1 MKRVFDDDYDIERI
15 IMNIN
20 IEARVEVTPGDT
32 LIILDEIQD
41 APRALE
47 SLKYFCENAP
57 EYAVRTPADFAK
69 VYLQFLPVS
78 LCIYAVPNCLKAQ

>member
-47 SLKYFCENAP
+47 LLIRKQSQILRIRYQNIF
-57 EYAVRTPADFAK
+57 
-69 VYLQFLPVS
+69 S
-78 LCIYAVPNCLKAQ
+78 IY